1 MIAVEPVVWTMC
13 IVAALAWWAGA
24 AFARRQD
31 RSDLTIRVRSVLNT
45 DPRFPLNMEQA
56 TRELRTLL
64 AIDGHRLPKHV
75 RDAANVWLAER
86 ESP

>member
-1 MIAVEPVVWTMC
+1 VIAVEPVVWIVC

-31 RSDLTIRVRSVLNT
+31 RSDLTDKVWSALNT
-45 DPRFPLNMEQA
+45 DTRFPLNVEQA

-86 ESP
+86 ESS